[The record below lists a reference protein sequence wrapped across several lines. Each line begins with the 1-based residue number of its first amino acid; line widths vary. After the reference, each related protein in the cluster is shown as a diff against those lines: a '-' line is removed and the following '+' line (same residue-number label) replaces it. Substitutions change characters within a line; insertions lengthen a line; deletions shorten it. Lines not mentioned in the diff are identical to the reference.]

1 MIYLGS
7 FVLMGE
13 AVEVVNGN
21 TLYSLTG
28 REDNLEQF
36 VGKSWIESDAW
47 QNVNK
52 RKYLRR
58 LASKRLR
65 VLLKREEDNA

>member
-1 MIYLGS
+1 MS
-7 FVLMGE
+7 NE
-13 AVEVVNGN
+13 
-21 TLYSLTG
+21 
-28 REDNLEQF
+28 LERACKNRS
-36 VGKSWIESDAW
+36 KSWIESDAW